1 MRERAHTSV
10 PAAVAQLSVKGVTK
24 SYGTRLVL
32 DHVSFTVRPGEKA
45 AVIGEN
51 GSGKSTLLRLLA
63 AVETPDAGE
72 LTVDFPGG
80 TGHLAQTLDLAPDRT
95 VRDAVDLA
103 LADLRDMERRL
114 RTAEERLGDAS
125 EDELAAYGELLIAY
139 QERGGYQADARVDA
153 AMHGL
158 GLAGI
163 TRDRVLGSLSGGEQ
177 SRLALACVLAAA
189 PELLLLDEPTN
200 HLDAAAVR
208 WLENHLRAHRGTVV
222 AVTHDRGF
230 LERVATTILEVDR
243 DARTVHRYGD
253 GWAGYRAA
261 KAAARRRAEQEHA
274 DWLEEVARTEELLD
288 AAGKRL
294 ATTGRDPRQGF
305 GKHRRPHEA
314 KLGGQVRAVRER
326 LAQLRRNPVAAPPQ
340 PLRFTAALPTADG
353 GHPVDR
359 PLAELDAVAV
369 GERLRLEGTLAVTPG
384 QRLLVTGENGAG
396 KTTLLRVLAGDLEPD
411 AGAVRR
417 PARIGYLPQELPAR
431 STRLPL
437 LAAFAA
443 GRPGPPDEYAEQL
456 LTLGLFREEDLHVPV
471 AVLSAGQQRRLQIAR
486 LVTRP
491 ADLLVL
497 DEPTNH
503 VALDLVEDLESAL
516 AAYPGAVVAVSHDR
530 GFRER
535 SSNSRRPPEGRARRR
550 LVRAIARRR
559 SRPRWG
565 CPRSSEVESGGGA
578 TWAVR
583 QRSWG
588 PLWGSACQAS
598 PGRREFDDRP
608 RPKRAGPAWW
618 AVPRWTA
625 PGRCPVGRRAGRA
638 LAAAAA
644 PSAGPSP
651 RCPDGPS

>member
-1 MRERAHTSV
+1 MRERAHTAM
-10 PAAVAQLSVKGVTK
+10 PAAVTQLSVKDVTK
-24 SYGTRLVL
+24 SYGTRTVL
-32 DHVSFTVRPGEKA
+32 DQVSFTVRPGEKA

-63 AVETPDAGE
+63 AAELPDAGD
-72 LTVDFPGG
+72 LTVSFPGG
-80 TGHLAQTLDLAPDRT
+80 LGHLAQTLDLAPDCT
-95 VRDAVDLA
+95 VQDAVDLA
-103 LADLRDMERRL
+103 LAELRDLERRL
-114 RTAEERLGDAS
+114 RTAQERLGEAS

-139 QERGGYQADARVDA
+139 EERGGYEADARVDA
-153 AMHGL
+153 ALHGL

-163 TRDRVLGSLSGGEQ
+163 TRDRALGTLSGGEQ

-208 WLENHLRAHRGTVV
+208 RLEEHLRAHRGTVV

-230 LERVATTILEVDR
+230 LERIATTVLEVDR

-274 DWLEEVARTEELLD
+274 AWLEEVARAEELLD
-288 AAGKRL
+288 AAGRRL

-305 GKHRRPHEA
+305 GKHRRSHEA

-326 LAQLRRNPVAAPPQ
+326 LAHLRRNPVAAPPE
-340 PLRFTAALPTADG
+340 PLRFTAALPTSG
-353 GHPVDR
+353 GEQPDEC
-359 PLAELDAVAV
+359 PLAQLDGVAV
-369 GERLRLEGTLAVTPG
+369 GERLRLDGLLEVMPG
-384 QRLLVTGENGAG
+384 QRLLITGENGAG

-411 AGAVRR
+411 AGSVHR
-417 PARIGYLPQELPAR
+417 PARTGYLAQELPAR

-443 GRPGPPDEYAEQL
+443 GRPGLPDEYAEQL

-471 AVLSAGQQRRLQIAR
+471 AALSAGQQRRLQLAS

-491 ADLLVL
+491 ADLIVL

-503 VALDLVEDLESAL
+503 IALDLVEDLEAAL

-530 GFRER
+530 SFRQQFPGER
-535 SSNSRRPPEGRARRR
+535 LELRD
-550 LVRAIARRR
+550 
-559 SRPRWG
+559 
-565 CPRSSEVESGGGA
+565 
-578 TWAVR
+578 
-583 QRSWG
+583 
-588 PLWGSACQAS
+588 
-598 PGRREFDDRP
+598 GRR
-608 RPKRAGPAWW
+608 
-618 AVPRWTA
+618 
-625 PGRCPVGRRAGRA
+625 C
-638 LAAAAA
+638 
-644 PSAGPSP
+644 
-651 RCPDGPS
+651 